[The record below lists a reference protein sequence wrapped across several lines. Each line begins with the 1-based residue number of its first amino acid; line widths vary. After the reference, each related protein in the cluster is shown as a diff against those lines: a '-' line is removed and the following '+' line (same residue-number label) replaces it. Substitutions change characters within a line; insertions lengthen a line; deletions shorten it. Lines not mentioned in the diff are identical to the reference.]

1 MQNIEELY
9 QQWLDEQ
16 HGKWFVINFNNN
28 AYSLLQYTKTGK
40 ERKCIDIVKKPL
52 RFSWERELATEKINY
67 SIRLDKR
74 DFNPLW
80 FEDLNPYYNEY
91 IHKKYLGMID
101 KVCVWVKPVSNKF
114 AIDLFNKIKE
124 GDKDYVYNQIINLDN

>member
-16 HGKWFVINFNNN
+16 HGKWFIINFNNN
-28 AYSLLQYTKTGK
+28 AYSLIQYTKTGR
-40 ERKCIDIVKKPL
+40 ERKSIDIVKKPL
-52 RFSWERELATEKINY
+52 QLSREGESATEKINY
-67 SIRLDKR
+67 SINLDKR
-74 DFNPLW
+74 YFNPLW

-91 IHKKYLGMID
+91 IHKKYPWMRD

-114 AIDLFNKIKE
+114 VTDLFKKIKE